1 MEDPYPTFT
10 YIITQIRELYPRL
23 GYIHLVEGDATKGD
37 STDFARKIWSSHDGE
52 QAGSIF
58 ISCGGYTP
66 EKAAEVVTEKGGA
79 VAFAKSFIGNPD
91 LVVSFRICSGN
102 AWTNA

>member
-23 GYIHLVEGDATKGD
+23 GYIHFVEGDATKGD

-91 LVVSFRICSGN
+91 LVVSFRIC
-102 AWTNA
+102 